1 MGITFKE
8 NCPDIRNSKV
18 IDIIKEF
25 KDYDLNVDVY
35 DPIADKIEVKNN
47 MNEIPLGKQLKYAL
61 QEKEALKEDVKEW
74 FNLTVEQQRQLSMD
88 FARATAEVLELQY
101 KLAEEVSIKQMIE
114 QEEERMLA
122 EEDLLRQQEWMNA
135 MDVAYE
141 QGIYK

>member
-1 MGITFKE
+1 
-8 NCPDIRNSKV
+8 
-18 IDIIKEF
+18 
-25 KDYDLNVDVY
+25 
-35 DPIADKIEVKNN
+35 

-61 QEKEALKEDVKEW
+61 QEKEPLKEDVKEW
-74 FNLTVEQQRQLSMD
+74 FNLTVEQQERLSED
-88 FARATAEVLELQY
+88 IARATAEVSALQY
-101 KLAEEVSIKQMIE
+101 KLAEEVSIQQMIE

>member
-1 MGITFKE
+1 
-8 NCPDIRNSKV
+8 
-18 IDIIKEF
+18 
-25 KDYDLNVDVY
+25 
-35 DPIADKIEVKNN
+35 

-88 FARATAEVLELQY
+88 FARATAEVLALQY
-101 KLAEEVSIKQMIE
+101 KLAEEVSIQQMIE

-141 QGIYK
+141 QGHFV